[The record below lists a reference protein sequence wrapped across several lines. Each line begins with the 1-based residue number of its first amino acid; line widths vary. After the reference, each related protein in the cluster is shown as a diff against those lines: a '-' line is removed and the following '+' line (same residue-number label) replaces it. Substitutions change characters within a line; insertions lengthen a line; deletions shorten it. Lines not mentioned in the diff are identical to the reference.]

1 MLHSKCFPGYSGVF
15 CKPCGVGEFKYDY
28 SYGKCMACQNKPR
41 YSYYTKTGEDT
52 SLCQYQC
59 DRWLEKVDQNIDC
72 LDPISLQIQR
82 EGGLVPGFA
91 MFGLYLLIS
100 LIIFS
105 FISHRSE
112 QIYQNLKDLHETLY
126 MAWEEEDTAKRGMA
140 SETNFSFKDEN
151 IWCHTHRMYLIG
163 YNSISYPWFIPKD
176 FPRDSL
182 KKVDREKFIR
192 FIDEYNVQMR
202 FTFGQRVVF
211 VLTRIFFPPLS
222 KFVHTQLRK
231 QKFIEL

>member
-1 MLHSKCFPGYSGVF
+1 
-15 CKPCGVGEFKYDY
+15 
-28 SYGKCMACQNKPR
+28 
-41 YSYYTKTGEDT
+41 
-52 SLCQYQC
+52 
-59 DRWLEKVDQNIDC
+59 
-72 LDPISLQIQR
+72 
-82 EGGLVPGFA
+82 

-126 MAWEEEDTAKRGMA
+126 MAWEEEDTAKRGLA
-140 SETNFSFKDEN
+140 SETEFSFKDEN

-182 KKVDREKFIR
+182 KKVDREKFLR
-192 FIDEYNVQMR
+192 FIDEYND
-202 FTFGQRVVF
+202 
-211 VLTRIFFPPLS
+211 
-222 KFVHTQLRK
+222 
-231 QKFIEL
+231 